1 MLKKLFYLSAGSRR
15 WGTGHLRRSAE
26 LIQVLRQKGLN
37 IDAAALVPDAGEMK
51 KLSGFTNEYDRQVQ
65 SLVKIG
71 AVKADGIVIDVHSDF
86 QPELFSWLEKQRLSA
101 VALDWYYKTG
111 EFVVAVANL
120 RGGAEALKY
129 AIIRREFHDARM
141 KRSASV
147 NTYNAVAVI
156 GGGDNR
162 NHIDRICGI
171 FAEDSR
177 FAGKKIVT
185 VLGPLANSMFTG
197 HSGVSAGTVTILRNP
212 ENIADIMAGASVGI
226 TNGGTSLMEFTMLG
240 VPTIIFPQSQE
251 EENFIGPFLEY
262 GCAVTGSLDKK
273 KFIEQ
278 IMELWENKMVLTI
291 MSERAKELIDG
302 QGTERIAALILKTF
316 FQDGHEIK
324 VSCACHKGG

>member
-1 MLKKLFYLSAGSRR
+1 M
-15 WGTGHLRRSAE
+15 
-26 LIQVLRQKGLN
+26 N
-37 IDAAALVPDAGEMK
+37 IDAVAVIPDAGEMK
-51 KLSGFTNEYDRQVQ
+51 KLTSFTNEYDKRVQ
-65 SLVKIG
+65 SLAEIG
-71 AVKADGIVIDVHSDF
+71 AVNADGIIIDVNTDF

-101 VALDWYYKTG
+101 VALDWYYKAG
-111 EFVVAVANL
+111 EFVLGTANL
-120 RGGAEALKY
+120 RGGAEALKA

-141 KRSASV
+141 KRSASSK
-147 NTYNAVAVI
+147 TYDVVAVI

-162 NHIDRICGI
+162 KHIDRICAI
-171 FAEDSR
+171 FSEDRR

-185 VLGPLANSMFTG
+185 VLGPLADSKFTG
-197 HSGVSAGTVTILRNP
+197 YTGVSAAAITILRNP

-226 TNGGTSLMEFTMLG
+226 TNGGTSLMEFTSLG

-262 GCAVTGSLDKK
+262 GCAVTGSLNKE

-278 IMELWENKMVLTI
+278 ITELWRNKMMLKI

-302 QGTERIAALILKTF
+302 QGIERIAALILKTF
-316 FQDGHEIK
+316 FQEGHEIK